1 MWFNKGGARTQ
12 ILLRS
17 PMPTSTHE
25 AEGGAGKGKERK
37 TENKT
42 RFPEMGSHSWA
53 SQRQTARLL
62 CDPPIFKPLTS
73 QTLRRRY
80 DLFSQDSLRT
90 QLVLPP
96 SNKTLRTWGP
106 LVAWCGIWGW
116 DPALLLASCLALHR
130 PRICSVALFSHF
142 LLTWCN
148 AITAWDPHSF
158 QPWVDWSHANTTK
171 TLLQI
176 QITRL
181 SLPWHG
187 PDVYL
192 WSCLPELKGPSMVVA
207 EKKSDLISHSVDCD
221 LIQQFLPWVEGRLT
235 AERTQLFPFLWPYLL
250 PCNLQV
256 PSSTAQATPAFGQ
269 EDISK
274 QDVKQQ
280 RLWKSSCSR
289 LVPFPSCP
297 CVILKQ
303 TCQIEYAWR
312 WRTHIAEI
320 CHLSLTG

>member
-1 MWFNKGGARTQ
+1 MDRITLPKYFIYSAQTVPLHIEPNYLLMSYSRRLDEPLQIHMQFNKGGARTQ
-12 ILLRS
+12 IFLRS
-17 PMPTSTHE
+17 PMPTSTRE

-42 RFPEMGSHSWA
+42 RFPKMGSHSWA
-53 SQRQTARLL
+53 SQRQTQHGSSVVF
-62 CDPPIFKPLTS
+62 PFSKPLTS

-80 DLFSQDSLRT
+80 DLFSQDRLRT
-90 QLVLPP
+90 HLVLPP
-96 SNKTLRTWGP
+96 SNKISLRTWEP
-106 LVAWCGIWGW
+106 LAAWEGIWGW

-130 PRICSVALFSHF
+130 PRICSVPLFSHF

-158 QPWVDWSHANTTK
+158 QSWVDWSHAKTTK

-192 WSCLPELKGPSMVVA
+192 WGCLPELKGPSMVVA

-221 LIQQFLPWVEGRLT
+221 LIQQFLHWVEGGLT
-235 AERTQLFPFLWPYLL
+235 AERAQLFPFP
-250 PCNLQV
+250 V
-256 PSSTAQATPAFGQ
+256 TIPSAM
-269 EDISK
+269 
-274 QDVKQQ
+274 
-280 RLWKSSCSR
+280 
-289 LVPFPSCP
+289 
-297 CVILKQ
+297 
-303 TCQIEYAWR
+303 
-312 WRTHIAEI
+312 
-320 CHLSLTG
+320 